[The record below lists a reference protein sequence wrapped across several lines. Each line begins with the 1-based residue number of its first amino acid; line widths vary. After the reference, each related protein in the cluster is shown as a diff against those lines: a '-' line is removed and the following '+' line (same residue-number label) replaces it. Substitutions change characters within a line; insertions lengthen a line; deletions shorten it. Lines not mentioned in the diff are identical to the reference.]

1 MKNKEKTFNLVLTAL
16 FLSIMILLA
25 SVPFLGFI
33 PLGPINATT
42 LHIPVIIAS
51 IVLGPK
57 IGGFL
62 GGCFG
67 LISLIRSTIIITPMS
82 FVFSPFIA
90 PLGTD
95 GAGSWKALLVVFIPR
110 ILIGVVPY
118 FVYLW
123 SKKIFK
129 GHNQHFGLFLAGV
142 AGGLTNTVLVM
153 NFIYFLFK
161 PEYAQV
167 LGEAGDAVYAAIL
180 SIIFAQGVPEAI
192 VAGLASAAVSAVLLK
207 FMEQRKQNT

>member
-1 MKNKEKTFNLVLTAL
+1 MKNKEKTFQLVLTAL
-16 FLSIMILLA
+16 FLSVLILLT

-67 LISLIRSTIIITPMS
+67 LISMIRSTIIITPMS

-90 PLGTD
+90 PLGTTD
-95 GAGSWKALLVVFIPR
+95 GGSWKALLVAFIPR

-129 GHNQHFGLFLAGV
+129 TKGKAFGLFLAGL
-142 AGGLTNTVLVM
+142 AGGLTNTILVM

-161 PEYAQV
+161 PEYSEV
-167 LGEAGDAVYAAIL
+167 LGKAGDAVYAAII
-180 SIIFAQGVPEAI
+180 SVIFVQGIPEAI
-192 VAGLASAAVSAVLLK
+192 VAGLATAAVASVLLK
-207 FMEQRKQNT
+207 FMARRDFSE

>member
-1 MKNKEKTFNLVLTAL
+1 MKNKEKTFQLVLTSL
-16 FLSIMILLA
+16 FLSVMILLA

-33 PLGPINATT
+33 PIGPINATT

-57 IGGFL
+57 IGAFL

-67 LISLIRSTIIITPMS
+67 LISMIRSTMIITPMS

-95 GAGSWKALLVVFIPR
+95 GAGSWKALLVAFIPR

-118 FVYLW
+118 FVYRW
-123 SKKIFK
+123 SQNYFK
-129 GHNQHFGLFLAGV
+129 GRGQYFALFLAGM
-142 AGGLTNTVLVM
+142 AGGLTNTILVM
-153 NFIYFLFK
+153 NLIYFLFK

-167 LGEAGDAVYAAIL
+167 LGQAGDAVYAAII
-180 SIIFAQGVPEAI
+180 SIVFAQGIPEAI
-192 VAGLASAAVSAVLLK
+192 VAGLATAAVSIVLLK
-207 FMEQRKQNT
+207 FMEQRKQHL

>member
-1 MKNKEKTFNLVLTAL
+1 MKNKEKTFQLVLTAL
-16 FLSIMILLA
+16 FLSVMILLA

-51 IVLGPK
+51 VVLGPK

-67 LISLIRSTIIITPMS
+67 LISLIRSTVIITPMS

-110 ILIGVVPY
+110 ILIGIVPY
-118 FVYLW
+118 FVYQW
-123 SKKIFK
+123 SKKFLK
-129 GHNQHFGLFLAGV
+129 GRKEPFSLFLAGI
-142 AGGLTNTVLVM
+142 AGGLTNTILVM

-180 SIIFAQGVPEAI
+180 SIIFAQGIPEAI
-192 VAGLASAAVSAVLLK
+192 VAGLATAAVSAVLLK
-207 FMEQRKQNT
+207 FMALRKTN